1 MLKGLNLT
9 VVVTGGI
16 AAYKV
21 PDFVRT
27 LIKAGANVRVALTP
41 SAKQFVTPFT
51 FEVLTK
57 YPPLVE
63 DVQSP
68 DTVAHIALAD
78 WTDYAIVVP
87 ATANTMAKFVNGIA
101 DNEAL
106 SMMLALDS
114 PLLFVPAMNE
124 KMWANP
130 ATKRNVDQLRLD
142 GHTVVEPDT
151 GFLAEGY
158 EGKGRMPA
166 LEAIFQSLLA
176 FITINKQAKTLDLTG
191 YRLLVSAGGT
201 TEKLDP
207 VRFLTNRSSGKMGL
221 AIANVALLAGGQV
234 TLVRTENAKNLP
246 VLPGIEVVTVKSAQE
261 LYDKMH
267 AHVTDKDIVIM
278 SAAVSDYR
286 SANPVNQKM
295 KKDQLSNQDGLSIQL
310 TENPDILA
318 SLPKAGHYMVG
329 FAAETQNVIEY
340 GRNKLVKKG
349 VDMIVANDVS
359 DQTIGFNADDNQVT
373 LITKDS
379 ERTLEKQSKIGVAVE
394 MLAHI
399 QDNIS
404 KSKK

>member
-27 LIKAGANVRVALTP
+27 LIKAGASVRVALTP

-63 DVQSP
+63 DIQSP

-87 ATANTMAKFVNGIA
+87 ATANTMAKFANGIA

-106 SMMLALDS
+106 SMMLALNS

-130 ATKRNVDQLRLD
+130 ATQRNVDQLRLD

-166 LEAIFQSLLA
+166 PEAIFQSLLA
-176 FITINKQAKTLDLTG
+176 FIAIDKQAKTLDLTG
-191 YRLLVSAGGT
+191 QRLLVSAGGT
-201 TEKLDP
+201 SEKLDP

-221 AIANVALLAGGQV
+221 AIANVAALAGAQV
-234 TLVRTENAKNLP
+234 TLVRTEHAKNLP
-246 VLPGIEVVTVKSAQE
+246 VLPGIEVVTVESAQE
-261 LYDKMH
+261 LYDRMH
-267 AHVTDKDIVIM
+267 AHVADKDIVIM

-286 SANPVNQKM
+286 SANPADQKM
-295 KKDQLSNQDGLSIQL
+295 KKGQLSNQDGLTIQL

-318 SLPKAGHYMVG
+318 SLPKEGHYTVG

-340 GRNKLVKKG
+340 GRNKLVKKE
-349 VDMIVANDVS
+349 VNMIVANDVS

-394 MLAHI
+394 LLAHI

-404 KSKK
+404 

>member
-166 LEAIFQSLLA
+166 PEAIFQSLLA

>member
-63 DVQSP
+63 DIQSP

-87 ATANTMAKFVNGIA
+87 ATANTMAKFANGIA

-106 SMMLALDS
+106 SMMLALNS

-130 ATKRNVDQLRLD
+130 ATQRNVDQLRLD
-142 GHTVVEPDT
+142 GHIVVEPDT

-166 LEAIFQSLLA
+166 PEAIFQSLLA
-176 FITINKQAKTLDLTG
+176 FIAIGKQAKTLDLTG
-191 YRLLVSAGGT
+191 QRLLVSAGGT

-221 AIANVALLAGGQV
+221 AIANVAALAGAQV
-234 TLVRTENAKNLP
+234 TLVRTEHAKNLP
-246 VLPGIEVVTVKSAQE
+246 VLPGIEVVTVESAQE
-261 LYDKMH
+261 LYDRMH
-267 AHVTDKDIVIM
+267 AHVADKDIVIM

-286 SANPVNQKM
+286 SANPADQKM
-295 KKDQLSNQDGLSIQL
+295 KKGQLSNQNGLTIQL

-318 SLPKAGHYMVG
+318 SLPKEGHYTVG

-340 GRNKLVKKG
+340 GRNKLVKKE
-349 VDMIVANDVS
+349 VNMIVANDVS

-394 MLAHI
+394 LLAYI

-404 KSKK
+404 

>member
-63 DVQSP
+63 DIQSP

-87 ATANTMAKFVNGIA
+87 ATANTMAKFANGIA

-106 SMMLALDS
+106 SMMLALNS

-130 ATKRNVDQLRLD
+130 ATQRNVDQLRLD

-166 LEAIFQSLLA
+166 PEAIFQSLLA
-176 FITINKQAKTLDLTG
+176 FIAIGKQAKTLDLTG
-191 YRLLVSAGGT
+191 QRLLVSAGGT

-221 AIANVALLAGGQV
+221 AIANVAALAGAQV
-234 TLVRTENAKNLP
+234 TLVRTEHAKNLP
-246 VLPGIEVVTVKSAQE
+246 VLLGIEVVTVESARE
-261 LYDKMH
+261 LYDRMH
-267 AHVTDKDIVIM
+267 AHVADKDIVIM

-286 SANPVNQKM
+286 SANPADQKM
-295 KKDQLSNQDGLSIQL
+295 KKGQLSNQDGLTIQL

-318 SLPKAGHYMVG
+318 SLPKEGHYTVG

-340 GRNKLVKKG
+340 GRNKLVKKE
-349 VDMIVANDVS
+349 VNMIVANDVS

-394 MLAHI
+394 LLAHI

-404 KSKK
+404 

>member
-63 DVQSP
+63 DIQSP

-87 ATANTMAKFVNGIA
+87 ATANTMAKFANGIA
-101 DNEAL
+101 DNEVL
-106 SMMLALDS
+106 SMMLALNS

-130 ATKRNVDQLRLD
+130 ATQRNVDQLRLD

-166 LEAIFQSLLA
+166 PEAIFQSLLA
-176 FITINKQAKTLDLTG
+176 FIAIGKQAKTLDLTG
-191 YRLLVSAGGT
+191 QRLLVSAGGT

-221 AIANVALLAGGQV
+221 AIANVAALAGAQV
-234 TLVRTENAKNLP
+234 TLVRTEHAKNLP
-246 VLPGIEVVTVKSAQE
+246 VLPGIEVVTVESARE
-261 LYDKMH
+261 LYDRMH
-267 AHVTDKDIVIM
+267 AHVADKDIVIM

-286 SANPVNQKM
+286 SANPADQKM
-295 KKDQLSNQDGLSIQL
+295 KKGQLSNQDGLTIQL

-318 SLPKAGHYMVG
+318 SLPKEGHYTVG

-340 GRNKLVKKG
+340 GRNKLVKKE
-349 VDMIVANDVS
+349 VNMIVANDVS

-394 MLAHI
+394 LLAHI

-404 KSKK
+404 

>member
-68 DTVAHIALAD
+68 DTVAHITLAD

-166 LEAIFQSLLA
+166 PEAIFQSLLA

-246 VLPGIEVVTVKSAQE
+246 VLPGIEVVTVKLAQE

>member
-16 AAYKV
+16 AAYKI

-41 SAKQFVTPFT
+41 SAKQFVTPIT

-63 DVQSP
+63 GVNSP

-78 WTDYAIVVP
+78 WTDYAIVMP
-87 ATANTMAKFVNGIA
+87 ATANTIGKFANGIA

-106 SMMLALDS
+106 SMMLALNS
-114 PLLFVPAMNE
+114 PLLFIPAMNE
-124 KMWANP
+124 KMWANK
-130 ATKRNVDQLRLD
+130 ATQRNINQLRLD
-142 GHTVVEPDT
+142 GHSVVEPDT

-166 LEAIFQSLLA
+166 PEAVFQALLA
-176 FITINKQAKTLDLTG
+176 YIAINKQAKNLDLTG
-191 YRLLVSAGGT
+191 HKLLVSAGRT

-221 AIANVALLAGGQV
+221 AIANAAALAGGQV
-234 TLVRTENAKNLP
+234 TLVRTDHAKNLP
-246 VLPGIEVVTVKSAQE
+246 VLPGIEVVTVETAQE
-261 LYDKMH
+261 LYDTMH
-267 AHVTDKDIVIM
+267 EHVTDNDIVIM

-286 SANPVNQKM
+286 SAYPADQKM
-295 KKDQLSNQDGLSIQL
+295 KKDQLSNQDGLTIQL
-310 TENPDILA
+310 AENPDILA
-318 SLPKAGHYMVG
+318 SLPKEGHYTVG
-329 FAAETQNVIEY
+329 FAAETQKVIEY

-349 VDMIVANDVS
+349 VDMIVANDVA
-359 DQTIGFNADDNQVT
+359 DQSIGFNADDNQVT
-373 LITKDS
+373 LITNQD
-379 ERTLEKQSKIGVAVE
+379 EVVLEKQSKIGVAVE
-394 MLAHI
+394 LLARI
-399 QDNIS
+399 QDEI
-404 KSKK
+404 K

>member
-63 DVQSP
+63 DIQSP

-87 ATANTMAKFVNGIA
+87 ATANTMAKFANGIA

-106 SMMLALDS
+106 SMMLALNS

-130 ATKRNVDQLRLD
+130 ATQRNINQLRLD
-142 GHTVVEPDT
+142 GHIVVEPDT

-166 LEAIFQSLLA
+166 PEAVFQSLLA
-176 FITINKQAKTLDLTG
+176 FIAIGKQAKTLDLTG
-191 YRLLVSAGGT
+191 QRLLVSAGGT

-221 AIANVALLAGGQV
+221 AIANVAALAGAQV
-234 TLVRTENAKNLP
+234 TLVRTEHAKNLP
-246 VLPGIEVVTVKSAQE
+246 VLPGIEVVTVESARE
-261 LYDKMH
+261 LYDRMH
-267 AHVTDKDIVIM
+267 AHVADKDIVIM

-286 SANPVNQKM
+286 SANPADQKM
-295 KKDQLSNQDGLSIQL
+295 KKGQLSNQDGLTIQL

-318 SLPKAGHYMVG
+318 SLPKEGHYTVG

-340 GRNKLVKKG
+340 GRNKLVKKE
-349 VDMIVANDVS
+349 VNMIVANDVS

-394 MLAHI
+394 LLAHI

-404 KSKK
+404 

>member
-63 DVQSP
+63 DIQSP

-87 ATANTMAKFVNGIA
+87 ATANTMAKFANGIA

-106 SMMLALDS
+106 SMMLALNS

-130 ATKRNVDQLRLD
+130 ATQRNVDQLRLD

-166 LEAIFQSLLA
+166 PEAIFQSLLT
-176 FITINKQAKTLDLTG
+176 FIAIGKQAKTLDLTG
-191 YRLLVSAGGT
+191 QRLLVSAGGT

-221 AIANVALLAGGQV
+221 AIANVAALAGAQV
-234 TLVRTENAKNLP
+234 TLVRTEHAKNLP
-246 VLPGIEVVTVKSAQE
+246 VLPSIEVVTVESARE
-261 LYDKMH
+261 LYDRMH
-267 AHVTDKDIVIM
+267 AHVADKDIVIM

-286 SANPVNQKM
+286 SANPADQKM
-295 KKDQLSNQDGLSIQL
+295 KKGQLSNQDGLTIQL

-318 SLPKAGHYMVG
+318 SLPKEGHYTVG

-340 GRNKLVKKG
+340 GRNKLVKKE
-349 VDMIVANDVS
+349 VNMIVANDVS

-394 MLAHI
+394 LLAHI

-404 KSKK
+404 

>member
-63 DVQSP
+63 DIQSP

-87 ATANTMAKFVNGIA
+87 ATANAMAKFANGIA

-106 SMMLALDS
+106 SMMLALNS

-130 ATKRNVDQLRLD
+130 ATQRNVDQLRLD

-166 LEAIFQSLLA
+166 PEAIFQSLLA
-176 FITINKQAKTLDLTG
+176 FIAIGKQAKTLDLTG
-191 YRLLVSAGGT
+191 QRLLVSAGGT

-221 AIANVALLAGGQV
+221 AIANVAALAGAQV
-234 TLVRTENAKNLP
+234 TLVRTEHAKNLP
-246 VLPGIEVVTVKSAQE
+246 VLPGIEVVTVESARE
-261 LYDKMH
+261 LYDRMH
-267 AHVTDKDIVIM
+267 AHVADKDIVIM

-286 SANPVNQKM
+286 SANPADQKM
-295 KKDQLSNQDGLSIQL
+295 KKGQLSNQDGLTIQL

-318 SLPKAGHYMVG
+318 SLPKEGHYTVG

-340 GRNKLVKKG
+340 GRNKLVKKE
-349 VDMIVANDVS
+349 VNMIVANDVS

-394 MLAHI
+394 LLAHI

-404 KSKK
+404 

>member
-1 MLKGLNLT
+1 MLNGLNLT

-63 DVQSP
+63 DIQSP

-78 WTDYAIVVP
+78 WADYAIVVP
-87 ATANTMAKFVNGIA
+87 ATANTMAKFANGIA

-106 SMMLALDS
+106 SMMLALKS

-130 ATKRNVDQLRLD
+130 ATQRNVDQLRLD

-166 LEAIFQSLLA
+166 PEAIFQSLLA
-176 FITINKQAKTLDLTG
+176 FIAIGKQSKTLDLTG
-191 YRLLVSAGGT
+191 QRLLVSAGGT

-221 AIANVALLAGGQV
+221 AIANVAALAGAQV
-234 TLVRTENAKNLP
+234 TLVRTEHAKNLP
-246 VLPGIEVVTVKSAQE
+246 VLPGIEVVTVESAQE
-261 LYDKMH
+261 LYDRMH
-267 AHVTDKDIVIM
+267 AHVADKDIVIM

-286 SANPVNQKM
+286 SANPADQKM
-295 KKDQLSNQDGLSIQL
+295 KKGQLSNQDGLTIQL

-318 SLPKAGHYMVG
+318 SLPKEGHYTVG

-340 GRNKLVKKG
+340 GRNKLVKKE
-349 VDMIVANDVS
+349 VNMIVANDVS

-394 MLAHI
+394 LLAYI

-404 KSKK
+404 

>member
-63 DVQSP
+63 DIQSP

-87 ATANTMAKFVNGIA
+87 ATANTMAKFANGIA

-106 SMMLALDS
+106 SMMLALNS

-130 ATKRNVDQLRLD
+130 ATQRNVDQLRLD

-166 LEAIFQSLLA
+166 PEAIFQSLLA
-176 FITINKQAKTLDLTG
+176 FIAIGKQAKTLDLTG
-191 YRLLVSAGGT
+191 QRLLVSAGGT

-221 AIANVALLAGGQV
+221 AIANVAALAGAQV
-234 TLVRTENAKNLP
+234 TLVRTEHAKNLP
-246 VLPGIEVVTVKSAQE
+246 VLPGIEVVTVESAQE
-261 LYDKMH
+261 LYDRMH
-267 AHVTDKDIVIM
+267 AHVADKDIVIM

-286 SANPVNQKM
+286 SANPADQKM
-295 KKDQLSNQDGLSIQL
+295 KKGQLSNQDGLTIQL

-318 SLPKAGHYMVG
+318 SLPKEGHYTVG

-340 GRNKLVKKG
+340 GRNKLVKKE
-349 VDMIVANDVS
+349 VNMIVANDVS

-379 ERTLEKQSKIGVAVE
+379 ECTLEKQSKIGVAVE
-394 MLAHI
+394 LLAYI

-404 KSKK
+404 

>member
-1 MLKGLNLT
+1 MLNGLNLT

-63 DVQSP
+63 DIQSL

-87 ATANTMAKFVNGIA
+87 ATANTMAKFANGIA

-106 SMMLALDS
+106 SMMLALNS

-130 ATKRNVDQLRLD
+130 ATQRNVDQLRLD
-142 GHTVVEPDT
+142 GYTVVEPDT

-166 LEAIFQSLLA
+166 PEAIFQSLLA
-176 FITINKQAKTLDLTG
+176 FIAIGKQAKTLDLTG
-191 YRLLVSAGGT
+191 QRLLVSAGGT

-221 AIANVALLAGGQV
+221 AIANVAALAGAQV
-234 TLVRTENAKNLP
+234 TLVRTEHAKNLP
-246 VLPGIEVVTVKSAQE
+246 VLPGIEVVTVESAQE
-261 LYDKMH
+261 LYDRMH
-267 AHVTDKDIVIM
+267 AHVADKDIVIM

-286 SANPVNQKM
+286 SANPADQKM
-295 KKDQLSNQDGLSIQL
+295 KKGQLSNQDGLTIQL

-318 SLPKAGHYMVG
+318 SLPKEGHYTVG

-340 GRNKLVKKG
+340 GRNKLVKKE
-349 VDMIVANDVS
+349 VNMIVANDVS

-394 MLAHI
+394 LLAYI

-404 KSKK
+404 

>member
-63 DVQSP
+63 DIQSP

-87 ATANTMAKFVNGIA
+87 ATANTMAKFANGIA

-106 SMMLALDS
+106 SMMLALNS

-130 ATKRNVDQLRLD
+130 ATQRNVDQLRLD
-142 GHTVVEPDT
+142 GHIVVEPDT

-166 LEAIFQSLLA
+166 PEAIFQSLLA
-176 FITINKQAKTLDLTG
+176 FIAIGKQAKTLDLTG
-191 YRLLVSAGGT
+191 QRLLVSAGGT

-221 AIANVALLAGGQV
+221 AIANVAALAGAQV
-234 TLVRTENAKNLP
+234 TLVRTEHAKNLP
-246 VLPGIEVVTVKSAQE
+246 VLPGIEVVTVEFAQE
-261 LYDKMH
+261 LYDRMH
-267 AHVTDKDIVIM
+267 AHVADKDIVIM

-286 SANPVNQKM
+286 SANPADQKM
-295 KKDQLSNQDGLSIQL
+295 KKGQLSNQDGLTIQL

-318 SLPKAGHYMVG
+318 SLPKEGHYTVG

-340 GRNKLVKKG
+340 GRNKLVKKE
-349 VDMIVANDVS
+349 VNMIVANDVS

-394 MLAHI
+394 LLAHI

-404 KSKK
+404 

>member
-63 DVQSP
+63 DIQSP

-87 ATANTMAKFVNGIA
+87 ATANTMAKFANGIA

-106 SMMLALDS
+106 SMMLALNS

-130 ATKRNVDQLRLD
+130 ATQRNVDQLRLD

-166 LEAIFQSLLA
+166 PEAIFQSLLA
-176 FITINKQAKTLDLTG
+176 FIAIGKQAKTLDLTG
-191 YRLLVSAGGT
+191 QRLLVSAGGT

-221 AIANVALLAGGQV
+221 AIANVAALAGAQV
-234 TLVRTENAKNLP
+234 TLVRTEHAKNLP
-246 VLPGIEVVTVKSAQE
+246 VLPSIEVVTVESARE
-261 LYDKMH
+261 LYDRMH
-267 AHVTDKDIVIM
+267 AHVADKDIVIM

-286 SANPVNQKM
+286 SANPADQKM
-295 KKDQLSNQDGLSIQL
+295 KKGQLSNQDGLTIQL

-318 SLPKAGHYMVG
+318 SLPKEGHYTVG

-340 GRNKLVKKG
+340 GRNKLVKKE
-349 VDMIVANDVS
+349 VNMIVANDVS

-394 MLAHI
+394 LLAHI

-404 KSKK
+404 

>member
-63 DVQSP
+63 DIQSP

-87 ATANTMAKFVNGIA
+87 ATANTMAKFANGIA

-106 SMMLALDS
+106 SMMLALNS
-114 PLLFVPAMNE
+114 PLLFVPTMNE

-130 ATKRNVDQLRLD
+130 ATQRNVDQLRLD

-166 LEAIFQSLLA
+166 PEAIFQSLLA
-176 FITINKQAKTLDLTG
+176 FIAIGKQAKTLDLTG
-191 YRLLVSAGGT
+191 QRLLVSAGGT

-221 AIANVALLAGGQV
+221 AIANVAALAGAQV
-234 TLVRTENAKNLP
+234 TLVRTEHAKNLP
-246 VLPGIEVVTVKSAQE
+246 VLPGIEVVTVESARE
-261 LYDKMH
+261 LYDRMH
-267 AHVTDKDIVIM
+267 AHVADKDIVIM

-286 SANPVNQKM
+286 SANPADQKM
-295 KKDQLSNQDGLSIQL
+295 KKGQLSNQDGLTIQL

-318 SLPKAGHYMVG
+318 SLPKEGHYTVG

-340 GRNKLVKKG
+340 GRNKLVKKE
-349 VDMIVANDVS
+349 VNMIVANDVS

-394 MLAHI
+394 LLAHI

-404 KSKK
+404 

>member
-63 DVQSP
+63 DIQSP

-87 ATANTMAKFVNGIA
+87 ATANTMAKFANGIA

-106 SMMLALDS
+106 SMMLALNS

-124 KMWANP
+124 RMWANP
-130 ATKRNVDQLRLD
+130 ATQRNVDQLRLD
-142 GHTVVEPDT
+142 GHIVVEPDT

-166 LEAIFQSLLA
+166 PEAIFQSLLA
-176 FITINKQAKTLDLTG
+176 FIAIGKQAKTLDLTG
-191 YRLLVSAGGT
+191 QRLLVSAGGT

-221 AIANVALLAGGQV
+221 AIANVAALAGAQV
-234 TLVRTENAKNLP
+234 TLVRTEHAKNLP
-246 VLPGIEVVTVKSAQE
+246 VLPGIEVVTVESAQE
-261 LYDKMH
+261 LYDRMH
-267 AHVTDKDIVIM
+267 AHVADKDIVIM

-286 SANPVNQKM
+286 SASPADQKM
-295 KKDQLSNQDGLSIQL
+295 KKGQLSDQDGLTIQL

-318 SLPKAGHYMVG
+318 SLPKEGHYTVG

-340 GRNKLVKKG
+340 GRNKLVKKE
-349 VDMIVANDVS
+349 VNMIVANDVS

-394 MLAHI
+394 LLAHI

-404 KSKK
+404 

>member
-166 LEAIFQSLLA
+166 PEAIFQSLLA

-404 KSKK
+404 

>member
-63 DVQSP
+63 DIQSP

-87 ATANTMAKFVNGIA
+87 ATANTMAKFANGIA

-106 SMMLALDS
+106 SMMLALNS

-130 ATKRNVDQLRLD
+130 ATQRNVDQLRLD

-166 LEAIFQSLLA
+166 PEAIFQSLLA
-176 FITINKQAKTLDLTG
+176 FIAIGKQAKTLDLTG
-191 YRLLVSAGGT
+191 QRLLVSAGGT

-221 AIANVALLAGGQV
+221 AIANVAALAGAQV
-234 TLVRTENAKNLP
+234 TLVRTEHAKNLP
-246 VLPGIEVVTVKSAQE
+246 VLPGIEVVTVESARE
-261 LYDKMH
+261 LYDRMH
-267 AHVTDKDIVIM
+267 AHVADKDIVIM

-286 SANPVNQKM
+286 SANPADQKM
-295 KKDQLSNQDGLSIQL
+295 KKGQLSNQDGLTIQL

-318 SLPKAGHYMVG
+318 SLPKEGHYTVG

-340 GRNKLVKKG
+340 GRNKLVKKE
-349 VDMIVANDVS
+349 VNMIVANDVS

-394 MLAHI
+394 LLAHI

-404 KSKK
+404 

>member
-63 DVQSP
+63 DIQSP

-87 ATANTMAKFVNGIA
+87 ATANTMAKFANGIA

-106 SMMLALDS
+106 SMMLALNS

-130 ATKRNVDQLRLD
+130 ATQRNVDQLRLD
-142 GHTVVEPDT
+142 GHIVVEPDT

-166 LEAIFQSLLA
+166 PEAIFQSLLA
-176 FITINKQAKTLDLTG
+176 FIAIGKQAKTLDLTG
-191 YRLLVSAGGT
+191 QRLLVSAGGT

-221 AIANVALLAGGQV
+221 AIANVAALAGAQV
-234 TLVRTENAKNLP
+234 TLVRTEHAKNLP
-246 VLPGIEVVTVKSAQE
+246 VLPGIEVVTVESAQE
-261 LYDKMH
+261 LYDRMH
-267 AHVTDKDIVIM
+267 AHVADKDIVIM
-278 SAAVSDYR
+278 SAAVSDFR
-286 SANPVNQKM
+286 SANPADQKM
-295 KKDQLSNQDGLSIQL
+295 KKGQLSNQDGLTIQL

-318 SLPKAGHYMVG
+318 SLPKEGHYTVG

-340 GRNKLVKKG
+340 GRNKLVKKE
-349 VDMIVANDVS
+349 VNMIVANDVS

-394 MLAHI
+394 LLAHI

-404 KSKK
+404 

>member
-1 MLKGLNLT
+1 MLKGLHLT

-63 DVQSP
+63 DIQSP

-87 ATANTMAKFVNGIA
+87 ATANTMAKFANGIA

-106 SMMLALDS
+106 SMMLALNS

-130 ATKRNVDQLRLD
+130 ATQRNVDQLRLD

-166 LEAIFQSLLA
+166 PEAIFQSLLA
-176 FITINKQAKTLDLTG
+176 FIAIGKQAKTLDLTG
-191 YRLLVSAGGT
+191 QRLLVSAGGT

-221 AIANVALLAGGQV
+221 AIANVAALAGAQV
-234 TLVRTENAKNLP
+234 TLVRTEHAKNLP
-246 VLPGIEVVTVKSAQE
+246 VLPGIEVVTVESARE
-261 LYDKMH
+261 LYDRMH
-267 AHVTDKDIVIM
+267 AHVADKDIVIM

-286 SANPVNQKM
+286 SANPADQKM
-295 KKDQLSNQDGLSIQL
+295 KKGQLSNQDGLTIQL

-318 SLPKAGHYMVG
+318 SLPKEGHYTVG

-340 GRNKLVKKG
+340 GRNKLVKKE
-349 VDMIVANDVS
+349 VNMIVANDVS

-394 MLAHI
+394 LLAHI

-404 KSKK
+404 

>member
-63 DVQSP
+63 DIQSP

-87 ATANTMAKFVNGIA
+87 ATANTMAKFANGIA

-106 SMMLALDS
+106 SMMLALNS

-130 ATKRNVDQLRLD
+130 ATQRNVDQLRLD

-166 LEAIFQSLLA
+166 PEAIFQSLLA
-176 FITINKQAKTLDLTG
+176 FIAIGKQAKSLDLTG
-191 YRLLVSAGGT
+191 QRLLVSAGGT

-221 AIANVALLAGGQV
+221 AIANVAALAGAQV
-234 TLVRTENAKNLP
+234 TLVRTEHAKNLP
-246 VLPGIEVVTVKSAQE
+246 VLPGIEVVTVESAQE
-261 LYDKMH
+261 LYDRMH
-267 AHVTDKDIVIM
+267 AHVADKDIVIM

-286 SANPVNQKM
+286 SANPADQKM
-295 KKDQLSNQDGLSIQL
+295 KKGQLSNQDGLTIQL

-318 SLPKAGHYMVG
+318 SLPKEGHYTVG

-340 GRNKLVKKG
+340 GRNKLVKKE
-349 VDMIVANDVS
+349 VNMIVANDVS

-394 MLAHI
+394 LLAHI
-399 QDNIS
+399 QENIS
-404 KSKK
+404 

>member
-63 DVQSP
+63 DIQSP

-87 ATANTMAKFVNGIA
+87 ATANTMAKFANGIA

-106 SMMLALDS
+106 SMMLALNS

-130 ATKRNVDQLRLD
+130 ATQRNVDQLRLD
-142 GHTVVEPDT
+142 GHIVVEPDT

-166 LEAIFQSLLA
+166 PEAIFQSLLA
-176 FITINKQAKTLDLTG
+176 FIAIGKQAKTLDLTG
-191 YRLLVSAGGT
+191 QRLLVSAGGT

-221 AIANVALLAGGQV
+221 AIANVAALAGAQV
-234 TLVRTENAKNLP
+234 TLVRTEHAKNLP
-246 VLPGIEVVTVKSAQE
+246 VLPGIEVVTVESARE
-261 LYDKMH
+261 LYDRMH
-267 AHVTDKDIVIM
+267 AHVADKDIVIM

-286 SANPVNQKM
+286 SANPADQKM
-295 KKDQLSNQDGLSIQL
+295 KKGQLSNQDGLTIQL

-318 SLPKAGHYMVG
+318 SLPKEGHYTVG

-340 GRNKLVKKG
+340 GRNKLVKKE
-349 VDMIVANDVS
+349 VNMIVANDVS

-394 MLAHI
+394 LLAHI

-404 KSKK
+404 

>member
-63 DVQSP
+63 DIQSP

-87 ATANTMAKFVNGIA
+87 ATANTMAKFANGIA

-106 SMMLALDS
+106 SMMLALNS

-130 ATKRNVDQLRLD
+130 ATQRNVDQLRLD
-142 GHTVVEPDT
+142 GHIVVEPDT

-166 LEAIFQSLLA
+166 PEAIFQSLLA
-176 FITINKQAKTLDLTG
+176 FIAIGKQAKSLDLTG
-191 YRLLVSAGGT
+191 QRLLVSAGGT

-221 AIANVALLAGGQV
+221 AIANVAALAGAQV
-234 TLVRTENAKNLP
+234 TLVRTEHAKNLP
-246 VLPGIEVVTVKSAQE
+246 VLPGIEVVTVESAQE
-261 LYDKMH
+261 LYDRMH
-267 AHVTDKDIVIM
+267 AHVADKDIVIM

-286 SANPVNQKM
+286 SANPADQKM
-295 KKDQLSNQDGLSIQL
+295 KKGQLSNQDGLTIQL

-318 SLPKAGHYMVG
+318 SLPKEGHYTVG

-340 GRNKLVKKG
+340 GRNKLVKKE
-349 VDMIVANDVS
+349 VNMIVANDVS

-394 MLAHI
+394 LLAHI

-404 KSKK
+404 

>member
-63 DVQSP
+63 DIQSP

-87 ATANTMAKFVNGIA
+87 ATANTMAKFANGIA

-106 SMMLALDS
+106 SMMLALNS

-124 KMWANP
+124 RMWANP
-130 ATKRNVDQLRLD
+130 ATQRNVDQLRLD
-142 GHTVVEPDT
+142 GHIVVEPDT

-166 LEAIFQSLLA
+166 PEAIFQSLLA
-176 FITINKQAKTLDLTG
+176 FIAIGKQAKTLDLTG
-191 YRLLVSAGGT
+191 QRLLVSAGGT

-221 AIANVALLAGGQV
+221 AIANVAALAGAQV
-234 TLVRTENAKNLP
+234 TLVRTEHAKNLP
-246 VLPGIEVVTVKSAQE
+246 VLPGIEVVTVESAQE
-261 LYDKMH
+261 LYDRMH
-267 AHVTDKDIVIM
+267 AHVADKDIVIM

-286 SANPVNQKM
+286 SASPADQKM
-295 KKDQLSNQDGLSIQL
+295 KKGQLSNQDGLTIQL

-318 SLPKAGHYMVG
+318 SLPKEGHYTVG

-340 GRNKLVKKG
+340 GRNKLVKKE
-349 VDMIVANDVS
+349 VNMIVANDVS

-394 MLAHI
+394 LLAHI

-404 KSKK
+404 

>member
-166 LEAIFQSLLA
+166 PEAISQSLLA

>member
-63 DVQSP
+63 DIQSP

-87 ATANTMAKFVNGIA
+87 ATANTMAKFANGIA

-106 SMMLALDS
+106 SMMLALNS

-130 ATKRNVDQLRLD
+130 ATQRNVDQLRLD
-142 GHTVVEPDT
+142 GHIVVEPDT

-166 LEAIFQSLLA
+166 PEAIFQSLLA
-176 FITINKQAKTLDLTG
+176 FIAIGKQAKTLDLTG
-191 YRLLVSAGGT
+191 QRLLVSAGGT

-221 AIANVALLAGGQV
+221 AIANVAALAGAQV
-234 TLVRTENAKNLP
+234 TLVRTEHAKNLP
-246 VLPGIEVVTVKSAQE
+246 VLPGIEVVTVESAQE
-261 LYDKMH
+261 LYDRMH
-267 AHVTDKDIVIM
+267 AHVADKDIVIM
-278 SAAVSDYR
+278 SAAVSDFR
-286 SANPVNQKM
+286 SDNPADQKM
-295 KKDQLSNQDGLSIQL
+295 KKGQLSNQDGLTIQL

-318 SLPKAGHYMVG
+318 SLPKEGHYTVG

-340 GRNKLVKKG
+340 GRNKLVKKE
-349 VDMIVANDVS
+349 VNMIVANDVS

-394 MLAHI
+394 LLAHI

-404 KSKK
+404 

>member
-1 MLKGLNLT
+1 MLNGLNLT

-63 DVQSP
+63 DIQSL

-87 ATANTMAKFVNGIA
+87 ATANTMAKFANGIA

-106 SMMLALDS
+106 SMMLALNS

-130 ATKRNVDQLRLD
+130 ATQRNVDQLRLD
-142 GHTVVEPDT
+142 GYTVVEPDT

-166 LEAIFQSLLA
+166 PEAIFQSLLA
-176 FITINKQAKTLDLTG
+176 FIAIGKQAKTLDLTG
-191 YRLLVSAGGT
+191 QRLLVSAGGT

-221 AIANVALLAGGQV
+221 AIANVAALAGAQV
-234 TLVRTENAKNLP
+234 TLVRTEHAKNLP
-246 VLPGIEVVTVKSAQE
+246 VLPGIEVVTVESAQE
-261 LYDKMH
+261 LYDRMH
-267 AHVTDKDIVIM
+267 AHVEDKDIVIM

-286 SANPVNQKM
+286 SANPADQKM
-295 KKDQLSNQDGLSIQL
+295 KKGQLSNQDGLTIQL

-318 SLPKAGHYMVG
+318 SLPKEGHYTVG

-340 GRNKLVKKG
+340 GRNKLVKKE
-349 VDMIVANDVS
+349 VNMIVANDVS

-394 MLAHI
+394 LLAYI

-404 KSKK
+404 